1 MGGIFLS
8 GEYSACELKSTS
20 HSSVMAFRVA
30 EWFKNERRCPST
42 SQIYYLR
49 AAKAGYS
56 PAMIRLASICF
67 SAPPRGEIRDVEKM
81 TAGVKWLKE
90 ASNAGNSTADYLLA
104 RCYADGIGVKEDRSM
119 AIYYLKKS
127 SSCESCVGAYRPM
140 EALVFGSLSRSLKD
154 LALGITQRAKSTG
167 DFR

>member
-1 MGGIFLS
+1 MN
-8 GEYSACELKSTS
+8 GEYCASELKSIS
-20 HSSVMAFRVA
+20 HSSVTAFHVA
-30 EWFKNERRCPST
+30 EWFENERRYPST

-56 PAMIRLASICF
+56 PAMIKLASICF
-67 SAPPRGEIRDVEKM
+67 STPPRDEIRDVERM

-90 ASNAGNSTADYLLA
+90 ASNSGNSIADYLLA

-127 SSCESCVGAYRPM
+127 SGCERCVRTYRPM

-154 LALGITQRAKSTG
+154 LVLGIT
-167 DFR
+167 